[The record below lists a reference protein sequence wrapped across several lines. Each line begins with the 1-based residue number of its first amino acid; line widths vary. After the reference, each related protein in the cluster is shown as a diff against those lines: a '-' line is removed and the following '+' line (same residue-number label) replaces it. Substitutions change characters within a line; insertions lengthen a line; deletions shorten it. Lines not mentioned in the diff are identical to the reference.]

1 MDFATIAM
9 YVGLGVLAII
19 VLSIFFGS
27 FYTVPTQEA
36 AVVARFGKFSHIAR
50 PGLNFKRPFVDSV
63 ELVRLATYQLD
74 DTIETKTKDNVFVT
88 LPVSC
93 QWQVGSSD
101 QAIQDYHY
109 KLTNNEQI
117 SSYLSNI
124 LLGHIP
130 DMDLDTLF
138 TSQQQ
143 VSDKASAE
151 LELQMSKFGVEITK
165 VMITDIQPDAGVV
178 KAMNSINEQTRLAV
192 ANKAQG
198 DAEYILKVRQ
208 AEADAEV
215 KRQEGLGV
223 ANERKAIADGWA
235 DSIDKIKGST
245 DLSDNDAT
253 FLLLFTNWTD
263 MMQKVGGSDNTTMV
277 FMPSGPEGLQNFQA
291 TMANAQLHMLAAK

>member
-1 MDFATIAM
+1 MDLVAIAM
-9 YVGLGVLAII
+9 YAGAAVAVAI
-19 VLSIFFGS
+19 VLCFIFGS

-36 AVVARFGKFSHIAR
+36 AVVARFGKFSHVAR

-63 ELVRLATYQLD
+63 ELVSLATYQID

-109 KLTNNEQI
+109 KLTNNKQI

-130 DMDLDTLF
+130 ELDLDTLF

-143 VSDKASAE
+143 VSDRASKE
-151 LELQMSKFGVEITK
+151 LEDQMSKFGVEITK
-165 VMITDIQPDAGVV
+165 VMITDIEPDAGVV

-215 KRQEGLGV
+215 KRLEGVGV
-223 ANERKAIADGWA
+223 ASEREAIAA
-235 DSIDKIKGST
+235 ESIAKVKSDT
-245 DLSDNDAT
+245 DLGDQEAT

-263 MMQKVGGSDNTTMV
+263 MMSKVGTSDNTTMV
-277 FMPSGPEGLQNFQA
+277 FMPSGPEGLTQFHQ
-291 TMANAQLHMLAAK
+291 TMTNAQLTALASK